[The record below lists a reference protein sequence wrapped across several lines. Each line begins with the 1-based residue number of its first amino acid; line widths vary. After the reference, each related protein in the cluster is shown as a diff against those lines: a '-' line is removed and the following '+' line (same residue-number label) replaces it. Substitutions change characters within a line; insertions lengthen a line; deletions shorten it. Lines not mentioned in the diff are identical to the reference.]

1 MMVRHKRRRDVLSLI
16 LLVGASLV
24 AASLLEIAN
33 SAPARAATDDDFLRL
48 YAVNINRTP
57 KQSWPGYGVYLGR
70 GVVITAAHVVGN
82 AALTKPTVVIAGQNL
97 EAKVIKE
104 GEFDKVDLT
113 LLSIDAKR
121 LPVSLQMRLM
131 PICQGPPRVGQD
143 VVVAIPEATAH
154 SHIMSAQLLPPDIRE
169 RFDTV
174 ISDVAS
180 TGNSGSGVFDAAR
193 QCLMGV
199 MSRKI
204 QQSILNWSDGPPVR
218 RLVDLAKYF
227 VPARQI
233 REFLPPEYASP

>member
-1 MMVRHKRRRDVLSLI
+1 MLVRHLRLRDVLSPVA
-16 LLVGASLV
+16 LVGAFLV
-24 AASLLEIAN
+24 VASLAAIAN
-33 SAPARAATDDDFLRL
+33 CAPARAATDDDSLRL
-48 YAVNINRTP
+48 YAVNIKRTP

-82 AALTKPTVVIAGQNL
+82 VLLTRPTVVIDGQSL
-97 EAKVIKE
+97 QATLIKQ

-121 LPVSLQMRLM
+121 LPISLQMRLM

-154 SHIMSAQLLPPDIRE
+154 SRIMSPQLLPPDVRE

-204 QQSILNWSDGPPVR
+204 QQSTVNWSSGAPVR

-233 REFLPPEYASP
+233 RDFLPPQNSSP